1 VPQPL
6 EMFLSST
13 PLCLSLSKCWTAR
26 SCNKL
31 VFRSLTT
38 TPPTCLRSKN
48 INRHRGRRPGHT
60 ALLERFVKQTS
71 VDGSLIARAPF
82 HLKCSGSFFDK
93 EGNVDLARNY
103 HVGLQRDESNR
114 QEKINRRNGLDDE
127 ILSEDNETGTDTGQD
142 NGAGIFME
150 MEDISLLR
158 DVSEVEMKI
167 LDKLSNSTTQD
178 MVDNINTR
186 SRTPLQVSLYGRS
199 CHRVDSYS
207 ILSGRMCHTHL
218 YISDAGSTEEA
229 LSMFSLD
236 SVGGPTS
243 VSPSGSVSIW
253 RPKEISQVD
262 ISSGLLDAGS
272 VPEEVASSLRVYCPP
287 HLLDQQKNGITSVF
301 HTPTLMNK
309 IFLEAEKHGSID
321 LNCNLMDQLVS
332 VGLVTHWG
340 NIKVRDIWAEDIKM
354 ATNTGDILCYGS
366 IEGNITAETASDGD
380 FIARGVV
387 GPRLKVTTDAGD
399 ICLWDDCHSEV
410 SELYTRCGNITCKRL
425 YGSAKVLIQEQGVAT
440 LTMVSGSAAIVV
452 KTGDIIAQV
461 ETINQDSFME
471 VETGNIVIQVAPD
484 FPFRISLIATRTSI
498 SPHILNSGEFF
509 LSNGLEHFVS
519 GVESS
524 TEDTQPTLT
533 VRCHQGQVTLQ
544 GPRVERGADNG
555 VDSS

>member
-1 VPQPL
+1 
-6 EMFLSST
+6 MFLSST
-13 PLCLSLSKCWTAR
+13 PLYLTLSKYLTSR
-26 SCNKL
+26 TCNKL
-31 VFRSLTT
+31 VFSSLSTSA
-38 TPPTCLRSKN
+38 PTCLRSN
-48 INRHRGRRPGHT
+48 NSNRDRGRRSGHT
-60 ALLERFVKQTS
+60 SLLERFVKQTS

-93 EGNVDLARNY
+93 EGKVDLARNY

-127 ILSEDNETGTDTGQD
+127 ILSEESVTGGAETEPSED
-142 NGAGIFME
+142 NGAGIFVE

-167 LDKLSNSTTQD
+167 LDKLSNTNSTNED
-178 MVDNINTR
+178 LMKNINTR

-199 CHRVDSYS
+199 RHRVDSYS
-207 ILSGRMCHTHL
+207 ILSGKMCHTHL

-262 ISSGLLDAGS
+262 ISSGLWDVGS
-272 VPEEVASSLRVYCPP
+272 VPEEVASSLKVYCPP
-287 HLLDQQKNGITSVF
+287 HLLDQHKNGITSVF

-340 NIKVRDIWAEDIKM
+340 NIKVKDIWAEDIKM
-354 ATNTGDILCYGS
+354 ATSRGDILCYGA
-366 IEGNITAETASDGD
+366 IEGNITAETAGDGD
-380 FIARGVV
+380 FIARSMV

-410 SELYTRCGNITCKRL
+410 SELYTRCGNINCKRL
-425 YGSAKVLIQEQGVAT
+425 YGSAKILIQEEGIAT
-440 LTMVSGSAAIVV
+440 LNVVSGSVAAVV

-461 ETINQDSFME
+461 DTINQDSFME
-471 VETGNIVIQVAPD
+471 VETGNIVIHVAPE
-484 FPFRISLIATRTSI
+484 FPFRISLVATRTSI

-524 TEDTQPTLT
+524 TEETQPTLT

-544 GPRVERGADNG
+544 GPRVVRGAASE
-555 VDSS
+555 VDLS